1 MAEENEDPAKR
12 PRYVQVRDQLTEM
25 IDSRKWAPGEA
36 LPSEAEIAQ
45 TFGVAQGT
53 ARSAITLL
61 ASENVLVR
69 RHGVG
74 TFVYEHTPEEELRR
88 FFCLFDVQRERI
100 LPDGQHGHGSLGR
113 PVCADASRTERRE
126 LQLTRGSRVW
136 RMSRVRLRKGAPFIL
151 ERISLPEDRFPGLA
165 ERARLPG
172 ALYALYQSAYN
183 VLVVQAEERLSAV
196 PADAAAGRALG
207 VAEGAPLLRIERV
220 AFALGGKPVEW
231 RVSLCHLGDARYIAE
246 LK

>member
-1 MAEENEDPAKR
+1 MVEENEDSAKR
-12 PRYVQVRDQLTEM
+12 PRYLQVRDQLTDM
-25 IDSRKWAPGEA
+25 IASRKWAPGEA

-53 ARSAITLL
+53 ARSAIAML

-69 RHGVG
+69 RHGAG
-74 TFVYEHTPEEELRR
+74 TFVYEHTAEEEQRR
-88 FFCLFDVQRERI
+88 FFCLYDDRQERI
-100 LPDGQHGHGSLGR
+100 GVDGQPGHGGPGR
-113 PVCADASRTERRE
+113 PVSADASRTERRE

-136 RMSRVRLRKGAPFIL
+136 RISRVRLRKGAPFIL

-165 ERARLPG
+165 DRARLPG
-172 ALYALYQSAYN
+172 ALYELFQSAYN
-183 VLVVQAEERLSAV
+183 VLVVQVEERLSATL
-196 PADAAAGRALG
+196 ADAAAARALG

-220 AFALGGKPVEW
+220 ALALGGKPVEW
-231 RVSLCHLGDARYIAE
+231 RVSLCHLHGARYITR